1 MPYYVLTDR
10 PTTENVRFSNLSN
23 YIIGKCKVMQIYIM
37 LDGKASLP
45 ILEFIMIQLIG
56 QFELYSSIPEWV
68 ALILVK
74 SAGAPSGAK

>member
-1 MPYYVLTDR
+1 MLTDR

-23 YIIGKCKVMQIYIM
+23 YIIGKCKVMHIYIM

-45 ILEFIMIQLIG
+45 IVDFRVMQLIG

-74 SAGAPSGAK
+74 SVGAPSGAK